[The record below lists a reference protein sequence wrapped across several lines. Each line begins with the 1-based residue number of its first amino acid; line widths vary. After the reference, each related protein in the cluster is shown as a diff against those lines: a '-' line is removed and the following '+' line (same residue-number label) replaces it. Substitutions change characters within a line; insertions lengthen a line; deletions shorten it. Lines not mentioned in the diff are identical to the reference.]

1 MYCEFVHARLS
12 SMLLVF
18 LTCLGGKVSVLVLG
32 KKANAPQKTY
42 TYSDAR
48 PSCLWIPLLLFSNLY
63 IPTSLQLNC
72 ACALYVCNVNTR

>member
-42 TYSDAR
+42 GVLILGKLREDSVTEFKSIEA
-48 PSCLWIPLLLFSNLY
+48 
-63 IPTSLQLNC
+63 TSLRKLIMKLGDILMVQ
-72 ACALYVCNVNTR
+72 VTV